1 MKQWPTAARHWHFAL
16 HDVSCRQSCHVLG
29 SPSVTILSASSM
41 QTLVNCVVKYSRPPD
56 LKSSSNV
63 SFPFAWITGPA
74 THPSYYQNS
83 RRKCSI
89 RIIILS
95 NLVYDWMDT
104 WIAAQ
109 CSGLDSLMRRHRSGK
124 MHWYKGW
131 GSSFSKS
138 SWSFCTCTCTCIF
151 SARIW
156 HSSSRWRSLQVH
168 VSSAVHNG
176 SWHRWHLDYKGEY
189 KTSSE

>member
-1 MKQWPTAARHWHFAL
+1 M
-16 HDVSCRQSCHVLG
+16 
-29 SPSVTILSASSM
+29 SASHLLGLQGPQ
-41 QTLVNCVVKYSRPPD
+41 QT
-56 LKSSSNV
+56 
-63 SFPFAWITGPA
+63 PA
-74 THPSYYQNS
+74 IIKTQEERLHS
-83 RRKCSI
+83 
-89 RIIILS
+89 IILS

-138 SWSFCTCTCTCIF
+138 SWSFCTCTCTCLF

-168 VSSAVHNG
+168 VSAAVRVHNG
-176 SWHRWHLDYKGEY
+176 SWHRWHLDYKEEY
-189 KTSSE
+189 KTSSHLAWADFRIKVKQIAHSIVQFDQWNKLISKM